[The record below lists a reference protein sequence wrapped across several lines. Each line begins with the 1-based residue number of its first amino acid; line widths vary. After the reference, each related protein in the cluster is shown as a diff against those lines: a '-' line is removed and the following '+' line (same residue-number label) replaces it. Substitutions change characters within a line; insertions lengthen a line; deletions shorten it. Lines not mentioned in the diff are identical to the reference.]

1 MKRKKLAAFCG
12 AMACAAV
19 LCGCT
24 VNINVGGEVEKL
36 PSAAAEATA
45 PVETAATVETTAAME
60 TTAVVETTQP
70 AILTPPPTQAAAQ
83 EPIPVELCQMEG
95 YSLYIPKDLWQSI
108 PSMPGEELWDVW
120 QSLTDSETYF
130 SVARIPTGK
139 LTEAQDWIKEK
150 FREYTLTEQPDG
162 GFTARLADGESG
174 FGDKILEIAFQS
186 DGNTTFALVQECREL
201 MWEQMDQELA
211 VMADSFRFLQEE

>member
-45 PVETAATVETTAAME
+45 PVETAAAME
-60 TTAVVETTQP
+60 TTAVVETTLP
-70 AILTPPPTQAAAQ
+70 AILMPPPTQAAAQ

-95 YSLYIPKDLWQSI
+95 YGLYIPEDLWQSI

-130 SVARIPTGK
+130 LVARIPTGK

-162 GFTARLADGESG
+162 GYTARLADGESG

-201 MWEQMDQELA
+201 MWEQMAQELA
-211 VMADSFRFLQEE
+211 VMADSFRFSQEK

>member
-1 MKRKKLAAFCG
+1 MKHEKWTAIAA
-12 AMACAAV
+12 AAACAAV

-24 VNINVGGEVEKL
+24 LNINVGGEVEKL

-45 PVETAATVETTAAME
+45 PLETTAAE
-60 TTAVVETTQP
+60 QTTLAVEVTLPQEQTTLP
-70 AILTPPPTQAAAQ
+70 ALAEQ
-83 EPIPVELCQMEG
+83 ERIPVELCQMEA
-95 YSLYIPKDLWQSI
+95 YTLYIPKDRWQYI

-120 QSLTDSETYF
+120 QSLNDSETYF
-130 SVARIPTGK
+130 SVVRIPAGK
-139 LTEAQDWIKEK
+139 LTEAQKWIEEK

-162 GFTARLADGESG
+162 GYTARLADGESG

-201 MWEQMDQELA
+201 VWEQMAQELA
-211 VMADSFRFLQEE
+211 IMAESFRFSQEG

>member
-1 MKRKKLAAFCG
+1 MKRKKLATFCG

-45 PVETAATVETTAAME
+45 PVETAATVETTA
-60 TTAVVETTQP
+60 VVETTLP

-95 YSLYIPKDLWQSI
+95 YSLYIPEDLWQSI

-139 LTEAQDWIKEK
+139 LTEAQKWIKEK
-150 FREYTLTEQPDG
+150 FREYTLTEHPDG
-162 GFTARLADGESG
+162 GYTARLADGESG

-201 MWEQMDQELA
+201 MWEQMAQELA
-211 VMADSFRFLQEE
+211 VMADSFRFSQEE

>member
-70 AILTPPPTQAAAQ
+70 AILTPPPTDR
-83 EPIPVELCQMEG
+83 
-95 YSLYIPKDLWQSI
+95 K
-108 PSMPGEELWDVW
+108 
-120 QSLTDSETYF
+120 
-130 SVARIPTGK
+130 SV
-139 LTEAQDWIKEK
+139 
-150 FREYTLTEQPDG
+150 
-162 GFTARLADGESG
+162 
-174 FGDKILEIAFQS
+174 
-186 DGNTTFALVQECREL
+186 V
-201 MWEQMDQELA
+201 
-211 VMADSFRFLQEE
+211 